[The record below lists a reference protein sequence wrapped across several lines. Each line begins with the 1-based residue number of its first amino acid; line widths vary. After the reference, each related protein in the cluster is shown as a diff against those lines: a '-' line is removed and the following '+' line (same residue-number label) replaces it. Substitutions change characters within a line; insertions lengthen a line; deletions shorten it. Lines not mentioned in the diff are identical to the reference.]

1 MIIEK
6 VKQSLFQPTNYNKNV
21 FHNITREERNALKEI
36 KTLENCCGRVQ
47 DKGSR
52 FAVLLNKDYC
62 LKANTQIERGS
73 FITLPSDV
81 TKSFE
86 KKIDGFVLKWENN
99 NNNNDINN
107 NNMITDSSIFV
118 SFDIVSVFHVLTIS
132 QIWKQYQKF

>member
-6 VKQSLFQPTNYNKNV
+6 VKQSIFQPTNCNKNV
-21 FHNITREERNALKEI
+21 FHNITRKERNALREI
-36 KTLENCCGRVQ
+36 KTWENCCVRVQ

-52 FAVLLNKDYC
+52 FAVVLNKNNC
-62 LKANTQIERGS
+62 LKANTLIERGS

-86 KKIDGFVLKWENN
+86 KKIDDFVLKWENN

-107 NNMITDSSIFV
+107 NNMIMGSSIFV
-118 SFDIVSVFHVLTIS
+118 IFDIVSVFQVLTIS
-132 QIWKQYQKF
+132 QTWKQCQKF